1 MVRGRSPWA
10 FKTLAADTLTDAEKG
25 GSMRLAT
32 TLLALL
38 LAAYTTTP
46 RQTWREPSC
55 FQKRKL
61 LAVGSLF
68 TLSGDPC

>member
-1 MVRGRSPWA
+1 
-10 FKTLAADTLTDAEKG
+10 
-25 GSMRLAT
+25 MRLAT

-46 RQTWREPSC
+46 RQTWQEPSC

-61 LAVGSLF
+61 LAAGSLF